1 MDDEDEDVLMADA
14 DAVAQEDGYESPSP
28 SLAQED
34 GYESPSPSLAQW
46 DSPDISS
53 PVRPKAGE
61 WGDDFDAEDI
71 LSSPPLPRNQRPSRS
86 AGSVVTVERA
96 ITRALP
102 LVPLRAPLFGGRT
115 TKSAGSTSHAH
126 SNSTS
131 FRKQDG
137 RGRSAAAREPDLRDA
152 FDDWDEEVTSGGE
165 DFAECE
171 DGDGPGSTA
180 SSTPGPVTPA
190 DADADTLA
198 YEDEWR
204 YAHGGAVR
212 VMGGV
217 GVGGEDVRA
226 REAAAAAEGSSEELE
241 EDPLEEVGAGVARDA
256 NARVARGW
264 REKWACSHSGPG
276 GSRGQ
281 GGGVGVRGNGVGGGG
296 QGGGASGGND
306 RKQQQTPLRRRETTM
321 TPDGRQRP
329 PGRAVVRSAPQV
341 AKRASLPSF
350 DGEELRAVGR
360 TRLTFITDDVATP
373 KTKAKPK
380 AAAAAAARPGSADGT
395 GAAARKRLEH
405 FRWTPAC
412 R

>member
-1 MDDEDEDVLMADA
+1 MADA
-14 DAVAQEDGYESPSP
+14 DAVT
-28 SLAQED
+28 QED

-53 PVRPKAGE
+53 PVRPKASE
-61 WGDDFDAEDI
+61 WDDDFDADDI
-71 LSSPPLPRNQRPSRS
+71 LSSPPLARHQQPSRS
-86 AGSVVTVERA
+86 VGSVVTVERA

-115 TKSAGSTSHAH
+115 TKSAGSTSRSH

-131 FRKQDG
+131 FGKQDG

-171 DGDGPGSTA
+171 EPGSTA

-190 DADADTLA
+190 DADNDDGS

-226 REAAAAAEGSSEELE
+226 RQAREAAAAAEGSSEELE
-241 EDPLEEVGAGVARDA
+241 EDVEVLDEEASLNAGGARDA
-256 NARVARGW
+256 NARVAHGW
-264 REKWACSHSGPG
+264 WAKWARSHGGPG
-276 GSRGQ
+276 GARGQ
-281 GGGVGVRGNGVGGGG
+281 GGGEGVRGNGVGGGG
-296 QGGGASGGND
+296 GSGGSGGSD
-306 RKQQQTPLRRRETTM
+306 R
-321 TPDGRQRP
+321 
-329 PGRAVVRSAPQV
+329 VRV
-341 AKRASLPSF
+341 SLPSILLA
-350 DGEELRAVGR
+350 LRGGGNSSCNFVRRNRPLSGAGR
-360 TRLTFITDDVATP
+360 PR
-373 KTKAKPK
+373 
-380 AAAAAAARPGSADGT
+380 
-395 GAAARKRLEH
+395 
-405 FRWTPAC
+405 
-412 R
+412 